1 MSKALAREL
10 DVPVLALAGALAS
23 EFVVRCWRPS
33 SSGGKRAPIGRR
45 ALVTGA
51 SRGIGLGCA
60 VALAEAGAH
69 VVMAARGH
77 EALEA
82 SAAEVRAAGLSAEP
96 AARGSVPA
104 DGELRREVLERKL
117 DSLAR
122 NEDRFRRYI
131 LEGELRTSLCR
142 HCHGAEGVSRRPG
155 VPSLAAQDP
164 AYLVEQ
170 FERFA
175 DGEREEFVMSGLA
188 DGLGESDMIR
198 LALYYASLPLG
209 PEASG
214 EPELADRGGPIYRRL
229 CTGCN
234 DHQWCGR

>member
-1 MSKALAREL
+1 MKRWLCAGLILGLA
-10 DVPVLALAGALAS
+10 
-23 EFVVRCWRPS
+23 
-33 SSGGKRAPIGRR
+33 
-45 ALVTGA
+45 
-51 SRGIGLGCA
+51 
-60 VALAEAGAH
+60 
-69 VVMAARGH
+69 
-77 EALEA
+77 
-82 SAAEVRAAGLSAEP
+82 AAGLSAEP

-209 PEASG
+209 PEADV
-214 EPELADRGGPIYRRL
+214 EPHLADRGAPIYRRL
-229 CTGCN
+229 CTDCHGA
-234 DHQWCGR
+234 DGRGGDGYARLAGQRADYTAKMLRQFQQAGRHHPLMSRVAVGLSDRDIEALAAYTAKLP

>member
-1 MSKALAREL
+1 MNRWLYGGLVLGLA
-10 DVPVLALAGALAS
+10 
-23 EFVVRCWRPS
+23 
-33 SSGGKRAPIGRR
+33 
-45 ALVTGA
+45 
-51 SRGIGLGCA
+51 
-60 VALAEAGAH
+60 
-69 VVMAARGH
+69 
-77 EALEA
+77 
-82 SAAEVRAAGLSAEP
+82 AAGLSAEP
-96 AARGSVPA
+96 ASQGSAPA
-104 DGELRREVLERKL
+104 DGELRRQVLERKL
-117 DSLAR
+117 ESLAR

-175 DGEREEFVMSGLA
+175 AGEREEFVMSGLA

-209 PEASG
+209 PEADI
-214 EPELADRGGPIYRRL
+214 EPQLADRGAPIYRRL
-229 CTGCN
+229 CTGCHGA
-234 DHQWCGR
+234 DGRGGDGYARLAGQRADYTAKMLRQFQQAGRHHPLMGRVAVALSDRDIEALAAYTAKLP